1 MYKYRVAVSDQE
13 CRRYSNTDKLV
24 SDGIDYCQVQ
34 FMFSDEWKDL
44 DCVAQFKQN
53 DKCYSVALVDSM
65 CKLPNE
71 IQEGTVSIGVF
82 GYKSGEAVRGTTL
95 YLTDEVKQSGF
106 CSDGETP
113 IPPTPDLY
121 SQLLAQIKQTETDAS
136 DYAESAKQSAASS
149 ASSASDSAQS
159 AQDAATSEQNA
170 AESAASAEKSANLA
184 QQSIQNAGWIDVY
197 GEDGILYMVRS
208 DNAPED
214 FRLADNGKGVLEAI
228 YG

>member
-1 MYKYRVAVSDQE
+1 MYKYRVAVNNQLCYKYSSSD
-13 CRRYSNTDKLV
+13 RLV
-24 SDGIDYCQVQ
+24 SDGINFTNIV
-34 FMFSDEWKDL
+34 FMFYEGWDGL
-44 DCVAQFKQN
+44 DCVAQFRQGEE
-53 DKCYSVALVDSM
+53 CYSVALVNNE

-71 IQEGTVSIGVF
+71 LVAGNVSISVF
-82 GYKSGEAVRGTTL
+82 GYKAGEAVRGTTVSL
-95 YLTDEVKQSGF
+95 NDQIYDSGF
-106 CSDGETP
+106 HGNADP
-113 IPPTPDLY
+113 VPPTPDLY
-121 SQLLAQIKQTETDAS
+121 SQLLARIKQTETDAS